1 MPTRHVSDAPGTM
14 GRMTT
19 PRLGIAFVPAHAPE
33 SLRALA
39 TTAESA
45 GLDDLWVWE
54 DCFKQSGL
62 ASAAAAL
69 AWTERV
75 RVGLG
80 LMPAPL
86 RSTAI
91 TAMEV
96 ATLGRMFPGRFVA
109 GVGHG
114 VQEWMG
120 QAGVRAASP
129 LTLLREHTVAL
140 RSLLAGEEVTTT
152 GRYVTLDRV
161 RLDWPPTEPV
171 PLWLGGVGP
180 RSLALAGELGDGL
193 ILANAYAPA
202 EAREVIDVARA
213 AARSVGRELP
223 DVHATLIAA
232 TGDGAQERVDR
243 ELPLWGRKPG
253 EGVGE
258 AGDART
264 IADAVLA
271 LRDAGATAVAVQP
284 TADEPD
290 LDSFVRFLGN
300 DVRPLLAG

>member
-1 MPTRHVSDAPGTM
+1 
-14 GRMTT
+14 MTT
-19 PRLGIAFVPAHAPE
+19 PRLGIAFVPTHAPE

-39 TTAESA
+39 TGAEAA

-69 AWTERV
+69 AWTERL

-80 LMPAPL
+80 IMPAPL

-96 ATLGRMFPGRFVA
+96 ATLGRAFPGRFVA

-114 VQEWMG
+114 VQDWME
-120 QAGVRAASP
+120 QAGVRATSP

-140 RSLLAGEEVTTT
+140 RRLLAGEEVTVS
-152 GRYVTLDRV
+152 GRYVNLDRV
-161 RLDWPPTEPV
+161 RLDWPPVDPV

-180 RSLALAGELGDGL
+180 RSVALAGELGDGF
-193 ILANAYAPA
+193 ILGNAYTPA
-202 EAREVIDVARA
+202 EVRDLATAARA
-213 AARSVGRELP
+213 AARAAGHAEL
-223 DVHATLIAA
+223 DVHATLITA
-232 TGDGAQERVDR
+232 TGPDAQDRVDR
-243 ELPLWGRKPG
+243 EVPIWGREAG
-253 EGVGE
+253 LGIGA
-258 AGDART
+258 AGDARAV
-264 IADAVLA
+264 ADAVLA
-271 LRDAGATAVAVQP
+271 LAAAGATAVAIQP

-290 LDSFVRFLGN
+290 LAGFVRFLGQE
-300 DVRPLLAG
+300 VRPLVVAG

>member
-1 MPTRHVSDAPGTM
+1 MKA
-14 GRMTT
+14 
-19 PRLGIAFVPAHAPE
+19 PRLGIAFVPTHSPE

-39 TTAESA
+39 TGAEAA

-62 ASAAAAL
+62 TSAAAAL
-69 AWTERV
+69 AWTDRL

-96 ATLGRMFPGRFVA
+96 ATLGRAFPGRFVP

-114 VQEWMG
+114 VQDWME

-140 RSLLAGEEVTTT
+140 RALLAGEEVTTS
-152 GRYVTLDRV
+152 GRYVNLDRV
-161 RLDWPPTEPV
+161 RLDWPPVERV

-180 RSLALAGELGDGL
+180 RSVALAGELGDGL
-193 ILANAYAPA
+193 ILANAYTPT
-202 EAREVIDVARA
+202 EVRA
-213 AARSVGRELP
+213 IADAASSAARDAGRTGL
-223 DVHATLIAA
+223 DVQATVIAA
-232 TGDGAQERVDR
+232 TGRDAQERVDR
-243 ELPLWGRKPG
+243 EVPLWGREAG
-253 EGVGE
+253 IGIGA
-258 AGDART
+258 AGDARAV
-264 IADAVLA
+264 ADAVLA
-271 LRDAGATAVAVQP
+271 MAHAGATAVAIQP

-290 LDSFVRFLGN
+290 LAGFVRFLGRE
-300 DVRPLLAG
+300 VRPLVVAG

>member
-1 MPTRHVSDAPGTM
+1 
-14 GRMTT
+14 MTT
-19 PRLGIAFVPAHAPE
+19 PRLGIAFVPTHAPE

-39 TTAESA
+39 TGAEAA

-69 AWTERV
+69 AWTEHL

-96 ATLGRMFPGRFVA
+96 ATLGRAFPGRFVA

-114 VQEWMG
+114 VQDWMG
-120 QAGVRAASP
+120 QAGVRASSP

-140 RSLLAGEEVTTT
+140 RALLAGDAVTTT

-161 RLDWPPTEPV
+161 RLDWPPTVPV

-180 RSLALAGELGDGL
+180 RSVALAGELGDGL
-193 ILANAYAPA
+193 ILANAYTPA
-202 EAREVIDVARA
+202 EVRETAA
-213 AARSVGRELP
+213 AARSAAGEAGRDVF
-223 DVHATLIAA
+223 DVHATLITA
-232 TGDGAQERVDR
+232 TGPGAQERVDR
-243 ELPLWGRKPG
+243 EVPLWGREAG
-253 EGVGE
+253 IGIGA
-258 AGDART
+258 AGDARAV
-264 IADAVLA
+264 ADAVLA
-271 LRDAGATAVAVQP
+271 LADADATAVAIQP

-290 LDSFVRFLGN
+290 LDGFVRFLGHE
-300 DVRPLLAG
+300 VRPLLTS

>member
-1 MPTRHVSDAPGTM
+1 MSVASGTM
-14 GRMTT
+14 TSMTT
-19 PRLGIAFVPAHAPE
+19 PRLGIAFVPTHAPE
-33 SLRALA
+33 SLRRLA
-39 TTAESA
+39 ATAEEA

-69 AWTERV
+69 AWTEHV
-75 RVGLG
+75 RVGIG

-86 RSTAI
+86 RSTTI

-96 ATLGRMFPGRFVA
+96 ATLARMFPGRLVA

-120 QAGVRAASP
+120 QAGVRVASP
-129 LTLLREHTVAL
+129 LTLLREHATTL
-140 RSLLAGEEVTTT
+140 RSLLAGEEVTTA
-152 GRYVTLDRV
+152 GRYVTLDDV
-161 RLDWPPTEPV
+161 RLDWPPTQPV

-193 ILANAYAPA
+193 ILANALTPD
-202 EAREVIDVARA
+202 DVRVATDAARA
-213 AARSVGRELP
+213 GGAVDGF

-232 TGDGAQERVDR
+232 TGPGAQERVDR
-243 ELPLWGRKPG
+243 EVPLWGK
-253 EGVGE
+253 E
-258 AGDART
+258 AGQGIGAGGDAAT
-264 IADAVLA
+264 IAAAVLA
-271 LRDAGATAVAVQP
+271 LADAGATAVAVQP

-290 LDSFVRFLGN
+290 VEGFVRFLGRE
-300 DVRPLLAG
+300 VAPLLSAR